1 MTSERGFVRFPTTI
15 ESLISLF
22 FINFV
27 YKYYIYDILQYKYKS
42 VKLFFVEMT
51 DFFGRIELFH
61 NNIQRVSY
69 FSTQFPFIRSR
80 RLSYL
85 GKKKKKKN
93 PGENVIPGNSK
104 KRFDSGIF
112 IRQEI
117 IVRKRSLSIY
127 CNPEKTDYR
136 YSC

>member
-61 NNIQRVSY
+61 NNIQRVSH

-80 RLSYL
+80 RLSYH
-85 GKKKKKKN
+85 GKKKKKKIL
-93 PGENVIPGNSK
+93 VK
-104 KRFDSGIF
+104 MLY
-112 IRQEI
+112 QEI
-117 IVRKRSLSIY
+117 QKKDSTVEYLYDKKLL
-127 CNPEKTDYR
+127 
-136 YSC
+136 